1 MPISDYERDRRRR
14 RERPLPVTNPPKD
27 PAGSQRMRDELARKR
42 TTRDGKLA
50 RVFASPAQVSRTAEG
65 IVIAPRGETTLE
77 AAQRE
82 AEAAQREAKEARAA
96 AEEAKTC
103 PE

>member
-1 MPISDYERDRRRR
+1 MSNSDIL
-14 RERPLPVTNPPKD
+14 RENLK
-27 PAGSQRMRDELARKR
+27 AKR
-42 TTRDGKLA
+42 QTRDNKLA

-82 AEAAQREAKEARAA
+82 AKEARKLADD
-96 AEEAKTC
+96 AKAGM
-103 PE
+103 